1 MPLHLPWIIWCRWIP
16 GNPSVLQG
24 HESAGDRSMAFEFK
38 KSWDG
43 IQAFH
48 LFLESNPYL
57 TFP

>member
-1 MPLHLPWIIWCRWIP
+1 MYSR
-16 GNPSVLQG
+16 GMNLQ
-24 HESAGDRSMAFEFK
+24 EIRAWLLNLK